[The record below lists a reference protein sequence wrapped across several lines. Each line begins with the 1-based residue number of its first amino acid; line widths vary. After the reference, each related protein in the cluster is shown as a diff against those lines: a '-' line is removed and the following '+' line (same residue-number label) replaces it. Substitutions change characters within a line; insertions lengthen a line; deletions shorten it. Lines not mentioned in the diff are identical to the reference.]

1 MRLRKLLRVA
11 RWETT
16 KGVNGIDRRVAVLII
31 ATLLVAVAAVPALA
45 ATGFALDEGIYR
57 VGVADGHPLHSPAT
71 NDSTF
76 DVHDPSVEAF
86 ENGELELL
94 VQGDRIRYRSTDK
107 GRAALA
113 TLRETTAQYNDALMR
128 FETNQTAANPVSVTL
143 RFAERGSATTDEKS
157 RDGSDGGG
165 SSDGGQTSSDGGGGA
180 ASGGGSSSGSGGNDG
195 GGGPPTTGSG
205 DGGFGGGDS
214 GGLPS
219 LDIFGS
225 ETTTSS
231 PSDITPP
238 FPFDSLVLAFLF
250 VLPLNFAVQA
260 YGSTMLKERL
270 NRRGELLLV
279 APLSRSDI
287 IAGKTLPY
295 LVASLAVL
303 SVIAFA
309 LPGGGLLS
317 LAGVVPLT
325 LLFLAVTFL
334 AAMMARS
341 FKELTFLTVAITVG
355 LTSFAFVPAI
365 FTEIEGIAL
374 ISPLTLVVRD
384 LTGES
389 VTAIQVLFATLPATA
404 TAAVCYGFGV
414 GLYREEDMF
423 TQRAVPLKVL
433 DALAGRIKRARS
445 LVLVTALVVP
455 FVFVAELLGVA
466 ALFAL
471 PTSVSIPAVLVVVV
485 IIEEVAKFVP
495 ILAGFEHARYPRTL
509 RGATLAGVASGTGF
523 FIGEK
528 LMLVVQ
534 FVGLPQQQVGAAAF
548 GPSVANV
555 SPAIALV
562 LLFVPL
568 VLHSVTAT
576 ISAVGATR
584 GRTGWLLGLATAML
598 VHLAYNAVILTGV
611 GAL

>member
-1 MRLRKLLRVA
+1 MKPRKLLRVA
-11 RWETT
+11 RWEAT
-16 KGVNGIDRRVAVLII
+16 KGVGSIDRRVAVLIL
-31 ATLLVAVAAVPALA
+31 ATLLVTVAAVPALA
-45 ATGFALDEGIYR
+45 ATGFALDDGIYR
-57 VGVADGHPLHSPAT
+57 VGIDDGHPLHGPAT
-71 NDSTF
+71 NDSAF
-76 DVHDPSVEAF
+76 AVRDPSVEAF
-86 ENGELELL
+86 EAGDLELL
-94 VQGDRIRYRSTDK
+94 VSGDRIRYRQTEK
-107 GRAALA
+107 GKAALA
-113 TLRETTAQYNDALMR
+113 TLRETTGLYNDALMR
-128 FETNQTAANPVSVTL
+128 LERNETAAFPVSVTL
-143 RFAERGSATTDEKS
+143 RFTERGAAATDGDGQS
-157 RDGSDGGG
+157 GGGDGSDGGQTDA
-165 SSDGGQTSSDGGGGA
+165 DGGTGDSDSGTAGGGGSGE
-180 ASGGGSSSGSGGNDG
+180 SGGGAPAAG
-195 GGGPPTTGSG
+195 GGG
-205 DGGFGGGDS
+205 GGFGGGDG

-225 ETTTSS
+225 DTTTSS

-250 VLPLNFAVQA
+250 VLPLNFTIQA

-279 APLSRSDI
+279 APLSRGDI

-303 SVIAFA
+303 SIIAFA

-317 LAGVVPLT
+317 LAGVIPLT

-389 VTAIQVLFATLPATA
+389 VTATQAVFATLPATA
-404 TAAVCYGFGV
+404 TAAVCYAFGV

-423 TQRAVPLKVL
+423 TQRAVPLKIL

-471 PTSVSIPAVLVVVV
+471 PTPVSIPAVLAVVV
-485 IIEEVAKFVP
+485 IIEEIAKFVP
-495 ILAGFEHARYPRTL
+495 VLAGFEHARYPRTL
-509 RGATLAGVASGTGF
+509 RGATFAGVASGVGF
-523 FIGEK
+523 FLGEK

-555 SPAIALV
+555 SPVVAV
-562 LLFVPL
+562 GLLFLPL
-568 VLHSVTAT
+568 GLHTVTAT
-576 ISAVGATR
+576 IAAIGATR
-584 GRTGWLLGLATAML
+584 NRVGGLLGLATAML
-598 VHLAYNAVILTGV
+598 VHLAYNTAILTGV